1 MVASFSGMLED
12 QFFGRFLKEIRVYG
26 LLVFDLDLIT
36 KLEKQEMRS
45 LQKPPNA
52 NAEFGLSIRNGDKTL
67 VWLARNPLTVSRKS
81 IFETVPVLGSPHPH
95 PNPMKGAIFNF
106 TLFLCVLLGR
116 SSMGG
121 LFHGVAK
128 YWNTAG

>member
-12 QFFGRFLKEIRVYG
+12 QFLGRFLKEIRVYG

-52 NAEFGLSIRNGDKTL
+52 NAGFGLPIRNGDKTL
-67 VWLARNPLTVSRKS
+67 VWFARNPLTVSRKS
-81 IFETVPVLGSPHPH
+81 ISDGDKVLGSPHPH
-95 PNPMKGAIFNF
+95 PNPMKGAIFSF
-106 TLFLCVLLGR
+106 TLFLRVLLGR
-116 SSMGG
+116 VGAVDR
-121 LFHGVAK
+121 F
-128 YWNTAG
+128 